1 MLAKYPTFQAQN
13 HHCLLTYFLGNGST
27 YFFLMQKTPY
37 ISFLLV
43 EKIKGGGCFSDTKL
57 RNCKW
62 LCLELFQ
69 ESKNF
74 DESRFFSFFLVKM
87 SFVLLRQ
94 QTHCCDWT
102 PNKTSGWMWL
112 LSSLQ
117 GCKSKNTLQLFV
129 TAISASKMTHK
140 ADWIPWQLVLT
151 LGMWCATH
159 GATVLQH
166 VTSRPV
172 WMTSEAITSTIYH
185 WCIMCML
192 QYCLLREWGS
202 NEWRYGKRPGKRDNA
217 C

>member
-1 MLAKYPTFQAQN
+1 MEAHISSWCKRHHTFLF
-13 HHCLLTYFLGNGST
+13 CLWKKLRGGAASQIQSCEIANDFALSYSRKART
-27 YFFLMQKTPY
+27 LMKAN
-37 ISFLLV
+37 SFL
-43 EKIKGGGCFSDTKL
+43 
-57 RNCKW
+57 
-62 LCLELFQ
+62 
-69 ESKNF
+69 
-74 DESRFFSFFLVKM
+74 FFLVKM